1 MIRYI
6 YIKKTHVNKCRF
18 FFKMYRTYDRPDISQ
33 ELQKSMP
40 LRVIYHF
47 NDHEFSAN
55 KFNFS
60 RIPPV
65 KSILQEGR
73 TFSRL
78 WRDFMRSFFVLF
90 VCFFFAGVFYFIFCL
105 RLNIFYVLFCGIRM
119 LLFFL
124 RVFFLNTFLRSDA

>member
-78 WRDFMRSFFVLF
+78 WRDFMRSFFFAIRMLF
-90 VCFFFAGVFYFIFCL
+90 FCGCFLFYFLFTFKYILRSFLWYSYAFIFFAGVFFKYFF
-105 RLNIFYVLFCGIRM
+105 
-119 LLFFL
+119 
-124 RVFFLNTFLRSDA
+124 TF